1 MKIRTTALVC
11 VLAAALAGS
20 AVAASLAL
28 QPSALV
34 LRKGDFPAK
43 ATYNWGQM
51 PANFTQAL
59 AGLGVK
65 ASGAYIAV
73 TIPRGGP
80 ANYQTVAGFVVT
92 TASAA
97 QARTAYTAFKEDLP
111 RRGRTVLRL
120 PANGDEQ
127 FALYTP
133 SVSKAELLVRRN
145 RVVWQLE
152 VTGGGLPKP
161 AQTAELQKY
170 AAKQKARVR
179 AG

>member
-1 MKIRTTALVC
+1 MKIRRMALVA
-11 VLAAALAGS
+11 LLGAALAGS

-28 QPSALV
+28 QPGALV
-34 LRKGDFPAK
+34 LRKSDFPAK

-80 ANYQTVAGFVVT
+80 ANYQSVAGFVVT

-97 QARTAYTAFKEDLP
+97 QARTAYAAFKEELP

-120 PANGDEQ
+120 PAYGDEQ
-127 FALYTP
+127 FVLYTP

-152 VTGGGLPKP
+152 VAGGGLARP
-161 AQTAELQKY
+161 AQIAQLQKY
-170 AAKQKARVR
+170 AAKQKPRVG